1 MLTYSFTDKGK
12 LPLYDYLYQCIKSD
26 ILHGKLKAEE
36 KLPSK
41 RSLAQNLKVSVI
53 TVENAYAQLMV
64 EGYIY
69 AIQKK
74 GYYVSAL
81 EESVPPALKQRTAPA
96 ESKEPQP
103 QRQWF
108 FDLTANRISA
118 AHFPFSTWSK
128 LMREVLSEQDT
139 QLLKA
144 TPYNGVAKLR
154 EVIAEYLYHFRGMS
168 VSADQII
175 VGAGTEYLYNLLIQL
190 LGRDHIYA
198 VENPG
203 YQKIAKIY
211 KSNDVSCRYI
221 DMDEYGLSAD
231 ILKDSDAS
239 VVHLSPSHHYP
250 TGIVMPIG
258 RRQEL
263 LSWAN
268 AEKNRYIIEDDYDS
282 EFRFAGRPIQTL
294 QSIDENQRVIYINT
308 FSKSIAPS
316 IRISY
321 LVLPPGLVPVYREKL
336 GFYSCTVPSF
346 EQYTLAKFIAGGY
359 FEKHINRMK
368 KFYRI
373 QRDLVIKAI
382 EESRFHDIVQIL
394 EENAGLHF
402 LLKVDTDRSDREI
415 IQAAAGADIK
425 ISCLSEYLHT
435 PDQRFAHTILINYS
449 GIDSSKLPEAMER
462 LSGVLLPTSKR

>member
-1 MLTYSFTDKGK
+1 MLTYSFANRGNV
-12 LPLYDYLYQCIKSD
+12 PLYDYLYQCIKSD
-26 ILHGKLKAEE
+26 ILHGNLKAEE

-41 RSLAQNLKVSVI
+41 RSLAQHLKVSVI
-53 TVENAYAQLMV
+53 TVENAYAQLIV

-69 AIQKK
+69 AIQKR

-81 EESVPPALKQRTAPA
+81 EESIPPTFKKKAMPA
-96 ESKEPQP
+96 KLTEPQP

-108 FDLTANRISA
+108 FDLKSNSISA
-118 AHFPFSTWSK
+118 AHFPFSIWSK

-139 QLLKA
+139 KLLKA
-144 TPYNGVAKLR
+144 TPYNGVDKLR
-154 EVIAEYLYHFRGMS
+154 EEIAEYLYHFRGMS

-221 DMDEYGLSAD
+221 DMDEYGLSAAK
-231 ILKDSDAS
+231 LSDSNAS

-268 AEKNRYIIEDDYDS
+268 TQKNRYIIEDDYDS

-294 QSIDENQRVIYINT
+294 QSIDENHRVIYINT

-321 LVLPPGLVPVYREKL
+321 MVLPPGLVPVYREKL

-346 EQYTLAKFIAGGY
+346 EQYALAKFIAGGY

-368 KFYRI
+368 KFYRT
-373 QRDLVIKAI
+373 QRDHVIKAI
-382 EESRFHDIVQIL
+382 EESRFHDIVEIR
-394 EENAGLHF
+394 EEDAGLHF

-415 IQAAAGADIK
+415 VQAAAGADIK

-435 PDQRFAHTILINYS
+435 PDERFDHTILINYS

-462 LSGVLLPTSKR
+462 LSKILLPDSEC

>member
-1 MLTYSFTDKGK
+1 MLTYSFTNRGNT
-12 LPLYDYLYQCIKSD
+12 PLYDYLYQCIKSD

-41 RSLAQNLKVSVI
+41 RSLAQHLKVSVI
-53 TVENAYAQLMV
+53 TVENAYAQLIV

-69 AIQKK
+69 AIQKR
-74 GYYVSAL
+74 GYYISAL
-81 EESVPPALKQRTAPA
+81 EEGIPNVLPKKIVST
-96 ESKEPQP
+96 ESKEPQ
-103 QRQWF
+103 REWF
-108 FDLTANRISA
+108 FDLKTNRISA
-118 AHFPFSTWSK
+118 AHFPFSIWSK

-144 TPYNGVAKLR
+144 IPYNGVEKLR

-168 VSADQII
+168 VSAGQII

-190 LGRDHIYA
+190 LGRSHIYA

-211 KSNDVSCRYI
+211 KSNDISCRSI
-221 DMDEYGLSAD
+221 DMDEYGLSVAK
-231 ILKDSDAS
+231 LKASDAS
-239 VVHLSPSHHYP
+239 VVHISPSHHYP

-263 LSWAN
+263 LGWAN
-268 AEKNRYIIEDDYDS
+268 AKKNRYIIEDDYDS

-321 LVLPPGLVPVYREKL
+321 MVLPPGLVSVYREKL

-346 EQYTLAKFIAGGY
+346 EQYTLAKFIGGGY

-368 KFYRI
+368 KFYRT
-373 QRDLVIKAI
+373 QRDRVIKAI
-382 EESRFHDIVQIL
+382 EESAFHNIVQIL

-402 LLKVDTDRSDREI
+402 LLKVDTDKSDTEI
-415 IQAAAGADIK
+415 VRAAAEADIK

-435 PDQRFAHTILINYS
+435 PDARFAHTILINYS
-449 GIDSSKLPEAMER
+449 GIDSSRLPEAMER
-462 LSGVLLPTSKR
+462 LSKILLPSSEC